1 MPLRLDRGLA
11 ILGASPRFDIP
22 LHVGCP
28 NIPDRHAVHRRID
41 AAFDR
46 RYLTNE
52 GPLVREF
59 EERVAERLGVRHCI
73 ATCNATAGL
82 MVVARALGLEGEV
95 VMPSFTFV
103 GTAHAM
109 RWLGLR
115 PVFCDLDRRTHT
127 LDPARVGEAVSE
139 QTTAILGVHVW
150 GAACDTETLGE
161 IADRHRLALF
171 FDAAAAFDCSH
182 DGVKIGSFGRAEVIS
197 FHATKV
203 LNTFEGGAI
212 LTNDDG
218 LADHARRTARFGFE
232 DEDLVLE
239 LGINAK
245 MSEAAGAM
253 GLAQLERVDEFIAVN
268 REHLARYRERLS
280 VLPGVS
286 VFEYRDEDTPNFH
299 YVVLEVDAES
309 SPLDRDL
316 LKEVLASENIRA
328 RRYFYP
334 GCHRMPPYC
343 DEQPNAD
350 ERLPETIALADRVLQ
365 LPTGTAV
372 SAADV
377 DEVCSIVESAFEQA
391 DAVRARIASASP

>member
-11 ILGASPRFDIP
+11 IRGASPRFETP

-41 AAFDR
+41 DAFDR

-52 GPLVREF
+52 GPLLREF

-82 MVVARALGLEGEV
+82 MVVARALGLQGEV
-95 VMPSFTFV
+95 IMPSFTFV

-115 PVFCDLDRRTHT
+115 PVFADVDPWTHT
-127 LDPARVGEAVSE
+127 IDPVRVEEAVTE
-139 QTTAILGVHVW
+139 QTSAILGVHVW
-150 GAACDTETLGE
+150 GCPCDTQGLRKV
-161 IADRHRLALF
+161 ADRHGVALF
-171 FDAAAAFDCSH
+171 FDAAPAFDCSH
-182 DGVKIGSFGRAEVIS
+182 LGVKIGNFGIAEVVS

-212 LTNDDG
+212 LTNDDE
-218 LADHARRTARFGFE
+218 LADHARRMTRFGFE

-245 MSEAAGAM
+245 MTEAAGAM
-253 GLAQLERVDEFIAVN
+253 GLAQLEQLDDVIAVN
-268 REHLARYRERLS
+268 QAHLSRYQERLS
-280 VLPGVS
+280 PLPGIS
-286 VFEYRDEDTPNFH
+286 VLGYRDEDTPNFH
-299 YVVLEVDAES
+299 YVVLEVDAGQ

-316 LKEVLASENIRA
+316 LKRVLVAENVLV

-334 GCHRMPPYC
+334 GSHRMAPYAS
-343 DEQPNAD
+343 EQPHAAD
-350 ERLPETIALADRVLQ
+350 RLPETRGLVERVLQ

-377 DEVCSIVESAFEQA
+377 DEICDIVECAFGQA
-391 DAVRARIASASP
+391 GALRAWLASSP